1 MDILAAVMR
10 RLATKDTKLHDGTV
24 LKKGTKLMVATHK
37 SWDASIYPNP
47 EKFDGHRFLRIRE
60 QGQETAQFVS
70 TGPDALGFGHGRHA
84 CPGRFFAAN
93 ELKIALSH
101 ILLKYE
107 FKLVPTCNREPQFQG
122 LFWYANDDARI
133 SIRRRKEEMDL

>member
-1 MDILAAVMR
+1 MSVPAAVMR
-10 RLATKDTKLHDGTV
+10 RLAVKDTKLQDGTF

-47 EKFDGHRFLRIRE
+47 EKFDGYRFLHIRE

-70 TGPDALGFGHGRHA
+70 TGPNALGFGHGKHA

-122 LFWYANDDARI
+122 LFWFANDDVQI
-133 SIRRRKEEMDL
+133 SIRRRKEEIDL